1 MHRFLLSIP
10 KSGTLCRVLRFK
22 IDSKLINRV
31 KIGQRIKEAF
41 KCEDNSLVDIQ
52 RTESRECQLDEESR
66 IARALTMGDSFDVD
80 SYINAPITIRVLL

>member
-10 KSGTLCRVLRFK
+10 KSWILCRVLRFK

-41 KCEDNSLVDIQ
+41 KYENNSLVDVS
-52 RTESRECQLDEESR
+52 RTESRECQLDESR
-66 IARALTMGDSFDVD
+66 ITRALTVGYSFDVD
-80 SYINAPITIRVLL
+80 SYI